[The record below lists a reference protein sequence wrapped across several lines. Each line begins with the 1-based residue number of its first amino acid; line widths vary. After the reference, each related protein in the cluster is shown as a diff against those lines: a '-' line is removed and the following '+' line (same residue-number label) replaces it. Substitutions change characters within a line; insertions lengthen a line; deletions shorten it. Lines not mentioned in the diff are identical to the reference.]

1 MATSN
6 KTPCTVFFDTWKK
19 HAGMSYKETA
29 SLILST
35 KSQPG
40 TMSPASR
47 AEDRTWLSRYI
58 VHAPVDA
65 IHEGYFA
72 PFDSSAL
79 KVIARIK
86 SSKRSSLASSEAIL
100 GLLCGPAGEEMMAA
114 LRPYNDDAAT
124 YGNMLVRLKAEKT
137 FTVNERTEIAMVL
150 FLAAACT
157 ASVEKAVDAAIKFAK
172 FIHGSDVGTPLITP
186 DSQTAMQETR
196 REKVEEAAVL
206 GLVRVVDGYVMG
218 APHWLDDGKGESAAR
233 DTDSE
238 DGSRSDGDNG
248 EVPITVIG
256 SLATGARSISDVAP
270 DVSAM
275 HLLIWPESGH
285 WYVQDCESKG
295 GSALV
300 DGATHE
306 ARVLAPPKKERPAD
320 FEFPTMEVR
329 PGDEL
334 VLGAD
339 TRFIVIAGVP
349 G

>member
-1 MATSN
+1 MPTRET
-6 KTPCTVFFDTWKK
+6 TPCTIFFDTLKK

-29 SLILST
+29 SLILSD
-35 KSQPG
+35 KPQSDAL
-40 TMSPASR
+40 SPYDR
-47 AEDRTWLSRYI
+47 VNDRTWLSRYI

-72 PFDSSAL
+72 PFDNSAL

-86 SSKRSSLASSEAIL
+86 SSKKGSLASSDAIL
-100 GLLCGPAGEEMMAA
+100 GLLCGTAGTDMMAA
-114 LRPYNDDAAT
+114 LKPYNGDVAT
-124 YGNMLVRLKAEKT
+124 YGNMLSRLETEKT

-150 FLAAACT
+150 FLASACT
-157 ASVEKAVDAAIKFAK
+157 ASVKSAVDAAIKFAK

-186 DSQTAMQETR
+186 DSHAAL
-196 REKVEEAAVL
+196 REAQREEVRKTAVL

-218 APHWLDDGKGESAAR
+218 APHWLDYGQGKDKSNNDEPP
-233 DTDSE
+233 
-238 DGSRSDGDNG
+238 
-248 EVPITVIG
+248 VTVIG

-275 HLLIWPESGH
+275 HMLIWPEGDK

-295 GSALV
+295 GSAIV

-306 ARVLAPPKKERPAD
+306 RRELAPPKKDRPAD
-320 FEFPTMEVR
+320 FEFPKVEVR

-334 VLGAD
+334 ALGAD
-339 TRFIVIAGVP
+339 THFIVIAGVP
-349 G
+349 D

>member
-1 MATSN
+1 MTSSN
-6 KTPCTVFFDTWKK
+6 KTPCTVFFDTLKK
-19 HAGMSYKETA
+19 YAGLSYKETA

-72 PFDSSAL
+72 PFDNGAL

-86 SSKRSSLASSEAIL
+86 SSKKGSLASSKSIL
-100 GLLCGPAGEEMMAA
+100 GLLCGTAGDEMMEA
-114 LRPYNDDAAT
+114 LKPYNGDVAT
-124 YGNMLVRLKAEKT
+124 YGNMLSRLETEKE

-157 ASVEKAVDAAIKFAK
+157 ASVEKAVDAAIGFAK

-186 DSQTAMQETR
+186 DSHAAM
-196 REKVEEAAVL
+196 RESHREEIREAAVL

-218 APHWLDDGKGESAAR
+218 APHWLDGAQGQADP
-233 DTDSE
+233 
-238 DGSRSDGDNG
+238 DNG
-248 EVPITVIG
+248 EPPITVIG

-275 HLLIWPESGH
+275 HMLIWPEGDK

-295 GSALV
+295 GSAIV

-306 ARVLAPPKKERPAD
+306 RRELAPPKKDRPAD
-320 FEFPTMEVR
+320 FEFPKVEVR

-334 VLGAD
+334 ALGAD
-339 TRFIVIAGVP
+339 THFIVIAGVP
-349 G
+349 D